1 MKYEVKGSLPKVGPF
16 LKTIKNYK
24 IMENEETL
32 IEEPKMNVTPI
43 YVPENIEY
51 ISEWKDFKYP
61 MGHVILDKTICGCGF
76 TEYCLNN
83 DIPILLCSP
92 RKRLLENKEEQHNSE
107 RGREK
112 GLREVYYFKNEYD
125 RTLGYDGGEDEIT
138 NTTNPEPE
146 TVNTPFGSIS
156 KLDELQI
163 KENLDDVGDSA
174 KEEYLK
180 QIKNN
185 LRSYI
190 ESCSEIYC
198 RQHGESG
205 KPFKIIVT
213 YDSLHH
219 VLDVLNEYYSSS
231 SYAIVVDEFQSIF
244 MDASFKATVELDFV
258 SDLQNCTNVLYLSA
272 TPMLEKYL
280 GMIDE
285 FKDLPM
291 YKFIWPS
298 SRVENVRTE
307 LRIVPS
313 IPKELKLLIE
323 RYRNGQYPDKVLS
336 DGTVKYS
343 KELVIFMNSITS
355 ICSIIKKND
364 LKPDEVNVICADSS
378 KNIKKLKSVGH
389 EIGRIPMEGEY
400 HKMFTFCT
408 RTSYLGADFYSTN
421 AFTVVCSDC
430 NIQTM
435 TVDIVLDLPQI
446 LGRQRLR
453 ENVFRNEALILYHS
467 ETKKGAMINA
477 QKLVND
483 EKVKGKER
491 MTLDLLER
499 YNKMD
504 DYGKLIWG
512 KVAKERD
519 KSNLYKDDYIG
530 VSSRTGEAKFN
541 YLVMVADMRAWD
553 VTRREY
559 IDEITIKRGI
569 ESINS
574 VNVEV
579 IDGNI
584 ELELQQAYDH
594 LLSEFNKDNNFV
606 RRMKLLCDTYFQYP
620 EFYTKYANSPLPC
633 MIPIEYQNYINILGF
648 EKIRAV
654 GYIEIEILK
663 EIETLN
669 NLNTVDISSLFTVG
683 EKYTKKYIKE
693 TLGEFYNTNK
703 IHKTPK
709 ASDLDEY
716 FILKSI
722 KLKVLDKWENGFEI
736 ISKK

>member
-1 MKYEVKGSLPKVGPF
+1 MEKE
-16 LKTIKNYK
+16 TIIN
-24 IMENEETL
+24 
-32 IEEPKMNVTPI
+32 EEPKMNVTPI

-61 MGHVILDKTICGCGF
+61 MGHIILDKTICGCGF

-107 RGREK
+107 RGKEK
-112 GLREVYYFKNEYD
+112 GLREVYYFRNEYD
-125 RTLGYDGGEDEIT
+125 KTVGYDGGDDTDNT
-138 NTTNPEPE
+138 NITTNSEI
-146 TVNTPFGSIS
+146 VNTPFGTIS
-156 KLDELQI
+156 KLNELQE
-163 KENLDDVGDSA
+163 KENLDKVSDKA
-174 KEEYLK
+174 KEDYLK
-180 QIKNN
+180 QIKDN

-190 ESCSEIYC
+190 ESTGISKEN
-198 RQHGESG
+198 
-205 KPFKIIVT
+205 PFKIIVT

-258 SDLQNCTNVLYLSA
+258 NDLQNCANVLYLSA

-285 FKDLPM
+285 FKNLPM

-364 LKPDEVNVICADSS
+364 LKPEEVNVICADSS
-378 KNIKKLKSVGH
+378 KNITKLAKVGH
-389 EIGRIPMEGEY
+389 SIGRIPMEGEY

-446 LGRQRLR
+446 LGRQRLK

-467 ETKKGAMINA
+467 ETKKGAIINEK
-477 QKLVND
+477 KLVND
-483 EKVKGKER
+483 EKVDKKLEKTERLLKGYRSMSEEFKVDWAEKATR
-491 MTLDLLER
+491 DSEL
-499 YNKMD
+499 YNN
-504 DYGKLIWG
+504 DYL
-512 KVAKERD
+512 
-519 KSNLYKDDYIG
+519 G

-541 YLVMVADMRAWD
+541 YLVMIADKRAYD
-553 VTRREY
+553 VTRKEY

-569 ESINS
+569 ESIS
-574 VNVEV
+574 TANVEV
-579 IDGNI
+579 INGNI

-594 LLSEFNKDNNFV
+594 LLSEFNKDKNFE

-648 EKIRAV
+648 ERIRALS
-654 GYIEIEILK
+654 YQEALILR
-663 EIETLN
+663 EIETLK
-669 NLNTVDISSLFTVG
+669 NLDSVNIPSLFTVG

-693 TLGEFYNTNK
+693 TLGEFYKANN

-709 ASDLDEY
+709 ASDLDDY

-722 KLKVLDKWENGFEI
+722 KLKVDGKWENGFEI
-736 ISKK
+736 IGEKDRVG

>member
-1 MKYEVKGSLPKVGPF
+1 
-16 LKTIKNYK
+16 
-24 IMENEETL
+24 MENEE
-32 IEEPKMNVTPI
+32 IINEEPKMNVIPI

-51 ISEWKDFKYP
+51 ISEWKEFKYP

-107 RGREK
+107 RGKEK

-125 RTLGYDGGEDEIT
+125 KTLGYDGED
-138 NTTNPEPE
+138 NTDSSTDTTTTSE

-156 KLDELQI
+156 KFDELQI

-219 VLDVLNEYYSSS
+219 VLDVLKDYYSSN

-258 SDLQNCTNVLYLSA
+258 NDLQGCTNVLYLSA

-313 IPKELKLLIE
+313 IPKELKKLIDS
-323 RYRNGQYPDKVLS
+323 YRNGQYPDKVLS

-355 ICSIIKKND
+355 ICSIIKKNN
-364 LKPDEVNVICADSS
+364 LSPDEVNVICADSTV
-378 KNIKKLKSVGH
+378 NINKLKKVGH
-389 EIGRIPMEGEY
+389 QIGRIPMEGEY

-446 LGRQRLR
+446 LGRQRLK

-467 ETKKGAMINA
+467 ETKKGAILNEK
-477 QKLVND
+477 KLVND
-483 EKVKGKER
+483 EKIQKKELITNELLVAFKN
-491 MTLDLLER
+491 MTDSQKAFCAE
-499 YNKMD
+499 K
-504 DYGKLIWG
+504 WT
-512 KVAKERD
+512 RD
-519 KSNLYKDDYIG
+519 SELYKKDYVGI
-530 VSSRTGEAKFN
+530 SSRTGEAKFN
-541 YLVMVADMRAWD
+541 YLVMVADKRAWD

-569 ESINS
+569 ESIS
-574 VNVEV
+574 TANVEV

-584 ELELQQAYDH
+584 ELELQQAYDR
-594 LLSEFNKDNNFV
+594 LLSEFNKDKDFV

-648 EKIRAV
+648 EKIKSM
-654 GYIEIEILK
+654 GYRESDIIR
-663 EIETLN
+663 EIETLK

-693 TLGEFYNTNK
+693 TLGEFYKANN

-709 ASDLDEY
+709 ASDLEEY

-722 KLKVLDKWENGFEI
+722 KLKVDDKWENGFEI
-736 ISKK
+736 ISKNKKL

>member
-1 MKYEVKGSLPKVGPF
+1 M
-16 LKTIKNYK
+16 N
-24 IMENEETL
+24 ENEL
-32 IEEPKMNVTPI
+32 VNEEPKMNVIPI

-51 ISEWKDFKYP
+51 ISEWKEFDYP
-61 MGHVILDKTICGCGF
+61 KGHVILDKTICGCGF

-107 RGREK
+107 KGREK

-125 RTLGYDGGEDEIT
+125 RTVGYDGGDENDNTNIT
-138 NTTNPEPE
+138 TSSEV
-146 TVNTPFGSIS
+146 VNTPFGSIS

-219 VLDVLNEYYSSS
+219 VLDVLKDYYSSN

-258 SDLQNCTNVLYLSA
+258 NDLQGCTNVLYLSA

-285 FKDLPM
+285 FKNLPM

-313 IPKELKLLIE
+313 IPKELKKLIDS
-323 RYRNGQYPDKVLS
+323 YRSGQYPDKVLS

-355 ICSIIKKND
+355 ICSIIKKNN
-364 LKPDEVNVICADSS
+364 LRPDEVNVICADSS

-389 EIGRIPMEGEY
+389 SIGRIPMEGEY

-446 LGRQRLR
+446 LGRQRLK

-467 ETKKGAMINA
+467 ETKKGAIINEK
-477 QKLVND
+477 KLVND
-483 EKVKGKER
+483 EKIAQKEER
-491 MTLDLLER
+491 TNKLLAGFELMSDEQKSEWAIKASR
-499 YNKMD
+499 DNELYKN
-504 DYGKLIWG
+504 DYLGISKRTG
-512 KVAKERD
+512 KVM
-519 KSNLYKDDYIG
+519 S
-530 VSSRTGEAKFN
+530 N
-541 YLVMVADMRAWD
+541 YLVMIADKRAYD

-569 ESINS
+569 ESIS
-574 VNVEV
+574 TANVEV
-579 IDGNI
+579 IGGNI

-594 LLSEFNKDNNFV
+594 LLSEFNKDKNFE

-648 EKIRAV
+648 ERIRALS
-654 GYIEIEILK
+654 YQEALILR
-663 EIETLN
+663 EIETLKSLSN
-669 NLNTVDISSLFTVG
+669 VDISSIFTIG
-683 EKYTKKYIKE
+683 EKYSTIQIKSM
-693 TLGEFYNTNK
+693 LGEFYKANK

-716 FILKSI
+716 FIMKPV
-722 KLKVLDKWENGFEI
+722 KVKNPDSSKWEHGFEI
-736 ISKK
+736 ISRK

>member
-1 MKYEVKGSLPKVGPF
+1 
-16 LKTIKNYK
+16 
-24 IMENEETL
+24 MENEETL
-32 IEEPKMNVTPI
+32 IEEPKMNVIPI

-51 ISEWKDFKYP
+51 ISEWEDFKYP

-83 DIPILLCSP
+83 NIPILLCSP

-125 RTLGYDGGEDEIT
+125 RTVGYDGGDDNDNI
-138 NTTNPEPE
+138 NITTNSEV
-146 TVNTPFGSIS
+146 VNTPFGSIS

-219 VLDVLNEYYSSS
+219 VLDVLKDYYSSN

-258 SDLQNCTNVLYLSA
+258 NDLQGCTNVLYLSA

-285 FKDLPM
+285 FKNLPM

-313 IPKELKLLIE
+313 IPKELKKLIDS
-323 RYRNGQYPDKVLS
+323 YRNGQYPDKVLS

-364 LKPDEVNVICADSS
+364 LKPEEVNVICADSTT
-378 KNIKKLKSVGH
+378 NITKLKKVGH
-389 EIGRIPMEGEY
+389 RIGRIPMEGEY

-446 LGRQRLR
+446 LGRQRLK

-467 ETKKGAMINA
+467 ETKKGAIINEK
-477 QKLVND
+477 KLVND
-483 EKVKGKER
+483 EKIAQKEER
-491 MTLDLLER
+491 TNKLLAGFELMSDEQKSEWAIKASR
-499 YNKMD
+499 DNELYKN
-504 DYGKLIWG
+504 DYLGISKRTG
-512 KVAKERD
+512 KVM
-519 KSNLYKDDYIG
+519 S
-530 VSSRTGEAKFN
+530 N
-541 YLVMVADMRAWD
+541 YLVMIADKRAYD

-569 ESINS
+569 ESIS
-574 VNVEV
+574 TANVEV

-648 EKIRAV
+648 EKIRALSYQE
-654 GYIEIEILK
+654 GDIIK
-663 EIETLN
+663 EIETLK
-669 NLNTVDISSLFTVG
+669 NLGTVDISSLFTVG

-709 ASDLDEY
+709 ASDLEEY

-722 KLKVLDKWENGFEI
+722 KLKVDDKWENGFEI
-736 ISKK
+736 ISRK